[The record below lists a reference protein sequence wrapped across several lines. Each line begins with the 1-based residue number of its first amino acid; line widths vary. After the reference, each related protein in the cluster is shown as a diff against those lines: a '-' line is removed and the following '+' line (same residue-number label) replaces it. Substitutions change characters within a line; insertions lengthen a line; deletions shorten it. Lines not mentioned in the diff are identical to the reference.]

1 MKMKPRQAASM
12 RVWRQ
17 VVVLPLCV
25 FLIAVSSAPAAKK
38 EVLSVSAA
46 ETKQL
51 HKLLLHKRIDALLED
66 GTHLRGRVKVVKD
79 GLLTVHIKKSTG
91 PSSVRRGQLQNIPM
105 ERISTVQF
113 VRHKGNSRAL
123 RGAGLSAVGLLLGVL
138 VQGQV
143 NESSLTGGSVAA
155 WGGVWGGMTVF
166 GVLWGMKK
174 DRRNVTLTIKQRA
187 NQAGR

>member
-1 MKMKPRQAASM
+1 MKMQPRQAASM

-66 GTHLRGRVKVVKD
+66 DTHLRGRVKAVKD
-79 GLLTVHIKKSTG
+79 SLLTVHIKKSTG

-105 ERISTVQF
+105 ERISTVKF
-113 VRHKGNSRAL
+113 TRYKGY
-123 RGAGLSAVGLLLGVL
+123 RGALYGTLFFSGRVFARR
-138 VQGQV
+138 
-143 NESSLTGGSVAA
+143 GSCR
-155 WGGVWGGMTVF
+155 GTT
-166 GVLWGMKK
+166 
-174 DRRNVTLTIKQRA
+174 RRY
-187 NQAGR
+187 